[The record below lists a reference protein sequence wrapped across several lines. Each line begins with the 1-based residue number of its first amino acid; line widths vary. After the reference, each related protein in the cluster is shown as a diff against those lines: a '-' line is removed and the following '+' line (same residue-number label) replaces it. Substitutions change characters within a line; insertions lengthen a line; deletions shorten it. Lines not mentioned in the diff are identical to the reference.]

1 MKTAAIEALS
11 TEDAAARVHRK
22 QAAVQELIRKTG
34 KDGSRVFG
42 RLPDDEMTR
51 EAWALGEAWRK
62 SEAP

>member
-1 MKTAAIEALS
+1 MTTTAIEAP
-11 TEDAAARVHRK
+11 TESEAARVRRK
-22 QAAVQELIRKTG
+22 QAAVQDLIRKTG

-51 EAWALGEAWRK
+51 EAWALGEAWRQ

>member
-1 MKTAAIEALS
+1 MMTTAIEMQP
-11 TEDAAARVHRK
+11 TENAVDRVRRK

-34 KDGSRVFG
+34 KDGGAVFG